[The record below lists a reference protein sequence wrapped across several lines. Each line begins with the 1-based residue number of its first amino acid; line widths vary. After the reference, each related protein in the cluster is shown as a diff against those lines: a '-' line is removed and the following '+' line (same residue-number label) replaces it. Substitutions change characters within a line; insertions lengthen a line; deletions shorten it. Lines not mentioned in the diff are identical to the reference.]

1 MATVGQPDAMRR
13 ITVHYVNPPP
23 IAGAGE
29 AHVDG
34 LDDEVLDYVIGD
46 VLQDQE
52 GLYQSILYGKYG
64 DDMRG
69 ARNTALAQ
77 SDGLHYYYHGE
88 NSSGEATT
96 SRNSEIDQQIEYDL
110 VFARQLQ
117 AMDNLT
123 IETPADEDDD
133 ISCVP
138 SPSDSETDEPA
149 EGNNE
154 EAATQDDN
162 DDPDNMTYEQRQALV
177 ESVGNE
183 NRGLSDLLI
192 SYLETWKYKSGFFP
206 RKANHDNCPICLS
219 AFRRR
224 ETLITLAC
232 KHSYHEGCIARWLK
246 IDKACPVCKYE
257 VFGPS

>member
-1 MATVGQPDAMRR
+1 MATVGHPDAMRR
-13 ITVHYVNPPP
+13 ITVHYVNPPFT
-23 IAGAGE
+23 GTGE
-29 AHVDG
+29 VHADG
-34 LDDEVLDYVIGD
+34 LDDEVLGYVIGD

-52 GLYQSILYGKYG
+52 GLYQSILYTYG
-64 DDMRG
+64 NDMRG
-69 ARNTALAQ
+69 ARNTAQ
-77 SDGLHYYYHGE
+77 SDGSHYYHGE

-96 SRNSEIDQQIEYDL
+96 SRVSEIDEQIEYDL
-110 VFARQLQ
+110 VLARQLQ
-117 AMDNLT
+117 GMENLT

-154 EAATQDDN
+154 EEDATQDDN

-183 NRGLSDLLI
+183 DRGLSDLLI

-206 RKANHDNCPICLS
+206 RKANHDDCPICLS
-219 AFRRR
+219 TFTRR

-232 KHSYHEGCIARWLK
+232 KHSYHAGCAARWLK
-246 IDKACPVCKYE
+246 IDR
-257 VFGPS
+257 SNS